1 MWVFALLLHWWM
13 SPRCTAW
20 KTVLGSEGCHPP
32 SDWRWTVIFS
42 SMKWNFLMNQSWEFG
57 NCEGLHMFVHI
68 FWGKLLSCFVCIWIK
83 RIDMRGKQWT
93 LTPIRSV
100 LTPDWCL
107 ERSLK
112 KLQEKA
118 DEATLASEKDIKWKI
133 SLQKNM
139 LIKIFKYVTLFLHK
153 YFHICKQIH
162 ACFLAY
168 IKFTQKKHWLCL
180 EAFEAGAISQA
191 SERFAS
197 GSWNWG
203 EASGES
209 WES

>member
-1 MWVFALLLHWWM
+1 
-13 SPRCTAW
+13 
-20 KTVLGSEGCHPP
+20 
-32 SDWRWTVIFS
+32 
-42 SMKWNFLMNQSWEFG
+42 MNQSWEFG
-57 NCEGLHMFVHI
+57 NSQGLHMFSKF
-68 FWGKLLSCFVCIWIK
+68 FWTLLSFFVCIWIK

-107 ERSLK
+107 ERSVK

-168 IKFTQKKHWLCL
+168 IKFTQKNIFALKHLPRCHLPSVGTICL
-180 EAFEAGAISQA
+180 WVLKLRRGLRGILGILGKGKVKQYLFC
-191 SERFAS
+191 
-197 GSWNWG
+197 
-203 EASGES
+203 
-209 WES
+209 